1 MTKHAEFIHQ
11 RARVITGPGG
21 TASHVAAPT
30 ETHSLT
36 RPLACSVALHLGL
49 ATIVVV
55 AGSAAL
61 VPLKA
66 PRVAWLDLESADS
79 PTPPH
84 PAPVAATPRPRSA
97 PRPIVEPRPIE
108 PRQLPVPVTEGSVAS
123 PALPPPREVTA
134 LEPSPPAQSAPSP
147 PQSAIVMGPSTAP
160 EPDRSG
166 ASSSPSTSVST
177 STDSR
182 PARESQERSVND
194 SGGAAVASRPPNPFE
209 SPRVILRRCLTG
221 LQRQFNLRST
231 HTA

>member
-147 PQSAIVMGPSTAP
+147 PQSASCICFEGIEDWFRVAHRAQDAVYVVRPSVKCTKYVTAIVAH
-160 EPDRSG
+160 
-166 ASSSPSTSVST
+166 SSC
-177 STDSR
+177 
-182 PARESQERSVND
+182 
-194 SGGAAVASRPPNPFE
+194 
-209 SPRVILRRCLTG
+209 RCLHDLALSSVQDNG
-221 LQRQFNLRST
+221 SMYELF
-231 HTA
+231 AV